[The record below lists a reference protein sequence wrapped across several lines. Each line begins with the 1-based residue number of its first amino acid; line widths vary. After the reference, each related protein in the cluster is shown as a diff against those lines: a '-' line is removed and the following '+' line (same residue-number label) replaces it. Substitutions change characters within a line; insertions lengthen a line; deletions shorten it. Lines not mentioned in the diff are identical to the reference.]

1 MSRGVCRGRCPFC
14 RTEGVSIGGQEGKG
28 AERESPVSPRLL
40 EMRKVGQCALKVTA
54 CMSVECVHTV
64 VSVCA
69 CGMCECEEARG
80 RDGGREGE
88 RQRHKRESGH
98 EPSQRIKDEEEGAR
112 SLMVF
117 T

>member
-1 MSRGVCRGRCPFC
+1 MSRGVGRGPFC
-14 RTEGVSIGGQEGKG
+14 RTEGVLIGRQEGKG
-28 AERESPVSPRLL
+28 AEREAPVSPWRL

-54 CMSVECVHTV
+54 CMSVECAHTV

-69 CGMCECEEARG
+69 CGMCECEEA
-80 RDGGREGE
+80 GGREGG